1 MSDKKNIDRLFQEKF
16 KDFEAAPPE
25 FVWENIREELEE
37 KKKKRVIPLWMR
49 LSGVAAI
56 LIVGLFLGIS
66 YLNNTTPG
74 NDTPVVLQN
83 DAAQPSQ
90 PLKIRPTDNP
100 IPNGGSIT
108 DSTNSVNSNDVNSA
122 IVNNEAP
129 SSDNDNSANGSAT
142 NNNGSIGNN
151 KKGSKT
157 SVNKREANF
166 NDSNNAVAH
175 GGRNG
180 NSNATERNTHKRSR
194 SHNNNNLYN
203 RNNAVSTTEGN
214 GANRGNTSSSNPA
227 NNNGAGNVNRANSVN
242 GTLPN
247 RNGSNQGGVTNPET
261 AVAGADSNGT
271 TNGQRNNSTNTANG
285 TGSNI
290 NNTANDTTPPTIID
304 KDLPVNEA
312 VAEATVDTTAVVPEN
327 ELEKLLQEKLN
338 GKDEDKKDEVADA
351 NNPKW
356 KIKPQIA
363 PVFYSSLSQ
372 GSPIDG
378 QFASNSK
385 SYDNDLSVGLGVNY
399 AVNKRLSIRSGIN
412 TVNLSYA
419 TQDIEFYAS
428 LNNGAN
434 NNVMARSGAG
444 SGGTATIVVQN
455 RGNNTPN
462 VPEGTAAMPMAF
474 SDVIPKETYNGAMIQ
489 STGYV
494 EVPVELSYALLNKK
508 FGIDII
514 GGVSTLFLNDNNVSV
529 VSTEGFSTRVGEAQN
544 LNSIHFS
551 TNVGVGFKYRFFKSF
566 EANFEPTFKY
576 QVNTYSRDNG
586 NFKPYFIGLYSG
598 ISFSF

>member
-25 FVWENIREELEE
+25 FVWENIREELED

-66 YLNNTTPG
+66 YLNNATP
-74 NDTPVVLQN
+74 NNNTPVVLQN
-83 DAAQPSQ
+83 DAAQPNQ
-90 PLKIRPTDNP
+90 PLKIQPTDNP
-100 IPNGGSIT
+100 IPNGGSIS

-122 IVNNEAP
+122 IVNNEA
-129 SSDNDNSANGSAT
+129 SDDDNSVNGADAT
-142 NNNGSIGNN
+142 NNNVSIGNN
-151 KKGSKT
+151 KKSSKT
-157 SVNKREANF
+157 SLNKRSVNF
-166 NDSNNAVAH
+166 NNKNNALAN

-180 NSNATERNTHKRSR
+180 DGNATNRNHKRSR
-194 SHNNNNLYN
+194 NRNNNNLYN
-203 RNNAVSTTEGN
+203 PAKAVAGTDSNAANGRNIQGI
-214 GANRGNTSSSNPA
+214 NPA
-227 NNNGAGNVNRANSVN
+227 NNNGTGNVNPANSVN
-242 GTLPN
+242 STMPN
-247 RNGSNQGGVTNPET
+247 GKNTNQDGITNPATAVTGIDNTATNGS
-261 AVAGADSNGT
+261 
-271 TNGQRNNSTNTANG
+271 RNNATNNPGNNT
-285 TGSNI
+285 SNI
-290 NNTANDTTPPTIID
+290 TNNASPSTIID
-304 KDLPVNEA
+304 KELPVNEA
-312 VAEATVDTTAVVPEN
+312 VAEATVDTTAVAPEN

-338 GKDEDKKDEVADA
+338 GKDEDKKEEVVDA

-363 PVFYSSLSQ
+363 PVFYNSLSQ

-399 AVNKRLSIRSGIN
+399 AVSKRLSIRSGVN

-419 TQDIEFYAS
+419 TQDIEFYAT

-434 NNVMARSGAG
+434 NNVMARSGTGA
-444 SGGTATIVVQN
+444 GGTATIVVQN
-455 RGNNTPN
+455 RGANTPN
-462 VPEGTAAMPMAF
+462 MPQGTAAMPVAF
-474 SDVIPKETYNGAMIQ
+474 SDVIPKETYNGAMVQ

-514 GGVSTLFLNDNNVSV
+514 GGVSTLFLNNNNVSV

-576 QVNTYSRDNG
+576 QVNTFSRDAG

>member
-37 KKKKRVIPLWMR
+37 KKKRRVIPLWMR
-49 LSGVAAI
+49 LSGAAAI

-83 DAAQPSQ
+83 DAAQPGQ

-122 IVNNEAP
+122 IVNSEA
-129 SSDNDNSANGSAT
+129 SSDNNNSTNNGNAV
-142 NNNGSIGNN
+142 NNNGSIGN

-157 SVNKREANF
+157 SVNKRSSNF
-166 NDSNNAVAH
+166 NNSNNAVAH
-175 GGRNG
+175 SSRNG
-180 NSNATERNTHKRSR
+180 SNNANEQANNKRRRNNSNL
-194 SHNNNNLYN
+194 HNPA
-203 RNNAVSTTEGN
+203 NALAVTGQNGTS
-214 GANRGNTSSSNPA
+214 GANAHGSNPA
-227 NNNGAGNVNRANSVN
+227 NNNSAGNVNRVN
-242 GTLPN
+242 TASGTLPN
-247 RNGSNQGGVTNPET
+247 GKNNNPGNITNST
-261 AVAGADSNGT
+261 RAVAVVDNSGVND
-271 TNGQRNNSTNTANG
+271 QRNNSTNNANG
-285 TGSNI
+285 TGSNKLS
-290 NNTANDTTPPTIID
+290 NDTTPPTVID

-312 VAEATVDTTAVVPEN
+312 VAEATVDTTNVKPEN

-338 GKDEDKKDEVADA
+338 GKGEDKKDEVADA
-351 NNPKW
+351 NDTKW

-363 PVFYSSLSQ
+363 PLFYSSLSQ

-385 SYDNDLSVGLGVNY
+385 NYDNDLSVGLGVNY

-419 TQDIEFYAS
+419 TQDIEFYAT

-494 EVPVELSYALLNKK
+494 EVPVEVSYALLNKK

-576 QVNTYSRDNG
+576 QVNTFSRDAG